1 MNLFNKIIIYKTDRF
16 YVVKV
21 KILFKIQR
29 LIPKKDKKLN
39 ISGTSLPLQ
48 NVKKSETKNHIK

>member
-39 ISGTSLPLQ
+39 ISTTSLPLQ

>member
-39 ISGTSLPLQ
+39 ISGTCLPLQ